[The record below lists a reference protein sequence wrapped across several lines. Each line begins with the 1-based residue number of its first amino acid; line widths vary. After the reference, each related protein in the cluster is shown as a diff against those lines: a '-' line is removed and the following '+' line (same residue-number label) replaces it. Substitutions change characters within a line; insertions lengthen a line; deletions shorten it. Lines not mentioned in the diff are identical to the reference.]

1 MYNGV
6 HLLIIPTSYFGQNLV
21 NAVQSGQVSEA
32 RIDVCPYKL
41 DVERRL
47 TTCSGSR
54 HAYTGCLVGFYHFE
68 QLEDY

>member
-32 RIDVCPYKL
+32 RIDVRPYKL
-41 DVERRL
+41 HMERRL
-47 TTCSGSR
+47 IVRSGSR